1 MANEVERL
9 VREFTAKLEQVI
21 RAQVVAEIDSA
32 VRAAVQGIGGQV
44 RGGGRGRASAKAP
57 SAKIGG
63 VKRTP
68 EQIAKTAAKLLAFI
82 AANPGQRAEQIA
94 EGTKIGTG
102 EMALP
107 IKRLLAEKKI
117 KASGVARGTTY
128 VVVK

>member
-9 VREFTAKLEQVI
+9 VREFVSKLEQVI

-32 VRAAVQGIGGQV
+32 VRAAVQGLGNQV
-44 RGGGRGRASAKAP
+44 RGGGRGRASTKIV
-57 SAKIGG
+57 SAKMGG
-63 VKRTP
+63 AKRTP
-68 EQIAKTAAKLLAFI
+68 EQIAKTASKLLTFI

-94 EGTKIGTG
+94 DGTKISTS

-128 VVVK
+128 VAAK

>member
-1 MANEVERL
+1 MSNEVERL
-9 VREFTAKLEQVI
+9 VREFTSKLEQVI
-21 RAQVVAEIDSA
+21 RSQVVAEIDSA
-32 VRAAVQGIGGQV
+32 VRAAVQGISTQA
-44 RGGGRGRASAKAP
+44 RGAGRGRAI
-57 SAKIGG
+57 AKIAAPKLGG
-63 VKRTP
+63 AKRTP

-94 EGTKIGTG
+94 EGTKISTS

-128 VVVK
+128 VVAK

>member
-32 VRAAVQGIGGQV
+32 VRAAVQGIGGQM
-44 RGGGRGRASAKAP
+44 RAGGRGRASAKAP

-94 EGTKIGTG
+94 DGTKIGTG

-128 VVVK
+128 VVAK

>member
-1 MANEVERL
+1 MPNEVERL
-9 VREFTAKLEQVI
+9 VREFTSKLEQVI
-21 RAQVVAEIDSA
+21 RSQVVAEIDSA
-32 VRAAVQGIGGQV
+32 VRAAVHGLGGQA
-44 RGGGRGRASAKAP
+44 RGGGRGRASKIV
-57 SAKIGG
+57 STKIGG
-63 VKRTP
+63 AKRTP

-94 EGTKIGTG
+94 DGTKISTG

-128 VVVK
+128 VAAK

>member
-9 VREFTAKLEQVI
+9 VREFTSKLEQVI

-44 RGGGRGRASAKAP
+44 RASRGRAGAKIV

-63 VKRTP
+63 AKRTP
-68 EQIAKTAAKLLAFI
+68 EQIAKTASRLLTFI

-94 EGTKIGTG
+94 DGTKISTS

-128 VVVK
+128 VAAK